1 MFRLQTI
8 APEEASGAVAQ
19 AYQVFPPQI
28 GVPAPLQ
35 MLSASP
41 ALVSLQAGFIKH
53 FMTHPKLSPTLQ
65 ALIRY
70 LSAADQGYAFCVGL
84 NGNLL
89 KSVGLSDVDLE
100 AIHDDPSQAPLDD
113 NEKALL
119 LLTHKALRTPQAL
132 TDADFDAVRARGF
145 SDADIM
151 DALWSGAGMKA
162 MASLFQA
169 LVKPQGR

>member
-8 APEEASGAVAQ
+8 APEQATGDVAQ
-19 AYQVFPPQI
+19 AYKVFPPQI

-53 FMTHPKLSPTLQ
+53 FLAHPKLSFQLQ

-100 AIHDDPSQAPLDD
+100 AIHDDPSQAPLDGK
-113 NEKALL
+113 EKALL
-119 LLTHKALRTPQAL
+119 LLTQKALRTPEAL
-132 TDADFDAVRARGF
+132 GDADFDGVRALGF

-151 DALWSGAGMKA
+151 DALWIGAGMKS
-162 MASLFQA
+162 MSCLFQA
-169 LVKPQGR
+169 LVKP

>member
-8 APEEASGAVAQ
+8 DPQQASGAVAE

-41 ALVSLQAGFIKH
+41 ALVPLQAGFIKH
-53 FMTHPKLSPTLQ
+53 FMGHPNLGFKLQ

-70 LSAADQGYAFCVGL
+70 LSAADQGYNFCVGL
-84 NGNLL
+84 NGNML
-89 KSVGLSDVDLE
+89 KSTGLNDVDLE
-100 AIHDDPSQAPLDD
+100 ALHEDPSQAPLEER
-113 NEKALL
+113 EKAML
-119 LLTHKALRTPQAL
+119 LLTRKALRTPEAL
-132 TDADFDAVRARGF
+132 TDADFDQVRALGY

-151 DALWSGAGMKA
+151 DALWIGAGMKS

-169 LVKPQGR
+169 LVKA

>member
-1 MFRLQTI
+1 MFRLQII
-8 APEEASGAVAQ
+8 APEQATGEVAQ

-41 ALVSLQAGFIKH
+41 ALVPLQAGFIKH
-53 FMTHPKLSPTLQ
+53 FLTHPKLSFKLQ

-70 LSAADQGYAFCVGL
+70 LSAADQGYSFCVGL

-100 AIHDDPSQAPLDD
+100 AIHDDPDQAPLDD

-119 LLTHKALRTPQAL
+119 LFTRKALRTPEAL
-132 TDADFDAVRARGF
+132 TDADFDGLRALGF
-145 SDADIM
+145 SDGDIM
-151 DALWSGAGMKA
+151 DALWIGAGMKS
-162 MASLFQA
+162 MASLFKA
-169 LVKPQGR
+169 LVKP

>member
-8 APEEASGAVAQ
+8 APEQATGAVAQ

-41 ALVSLQAGFIKH
+41 ALVPLQAGYIKH
-53 FMTHPKLSPTLQ
+53 FMTHPKLSFKLQ

-70 LSAADQGYAFCVGL
+70 LAAADQGYSFCVGL

-89 KSVGLSDVDLE
+89 KSVGLNDVDLE
-100 AIHDDPSQAPLDD
+100 AIHDNPSQAPLDD

-119 LLTHKALRTPQAL
+119 LLTQKALRTPEAL
-132 TDADFDAVRARGF
+132 SDADFDQARARGY

-151 DALWSGAGMKA
+151 DALWIGAGMQS
-162 MASLFQA
+162 MASLFKA
-169 LVKPQGR
+169 LVKA